1 MNIVFLA
8 AGKSSRIFKVLKKPK
23 CLLNIKNKTI
33 IQKLIDNFKN
43 CNVKKINIVV
53 GFKANLIKDH
63 LKNHKKINYIFNK
76 DYSKKEMLYSMVLA
90 LKKINDDIIFSY
102 TDIIYKPSIAKS
114 LSKKRKNIFL
124 PVLCNWKKIW
134 KIRKKNIFVD
144 AEEIKINKKLELLSI
159 GSKIQSLKHVKY
171 QYMGLLF
178 IPKSKRKKI
187 IEIYDNTPGKEKM
200 HLTKFL
206 NIILKKSE
214 KIQCIKYKN
223 HWYEFDDINDYYN
236 YIKNF

>member
-1 MNIVFLA
+1 MNKSKYTNSKNLVVNSFHNYCLKRVSNKFDIISSHADKSIEIAELKDEKVLCIMFHPERSNTSQKRIDNYITKFFKKMNIVFLA

-114 LSKKRKNIFL
+114 LSKKRKYIFL

-134 KIRKKNIFVD
+134 KIRKKIFLQMQ
-144 AEEIKINKKLELLSI
+144 K
-159 GSKIQSLKHVKY
+159 
-171 QYMGLLF
+171 
-178 IPKSKRKKI
+178 KSK
-187 IEIYDNTPGKEKM
+187 
-200 HLTKFL
+200 L
-206 NIILKKSE
+206 
-214 KIQCIKYKN
+214 
-223 HWYEFDDINDYYN
+223 
-236 YIKNF
+236 IKN